1 MLGFLIGAVAGGLA
15 VAYWHGDLSN
25 FGTRQMPRLRNQAA
39 DKVEAAERALIRMV
53 GNVSTRTRAGLRADR
68 SRQGEGNAGA
78 P

>member
-15 VAYWHGDLSN
+15 VAYWHGDLGN
-25 FGTRQMPRLRNQAA
+25 FGTRHMPRLRNQAA

-68 SRQGEGNAGA
+68 SRQGEGNSA